1 MKTEVIFL
9 LMSFI
14 ILPLMADAQDSY
26 QVLFR
31 NSKNETVSS
40 MIQSIDGSIIAVGKC
55 NVFDS
60 QRDTYRGKVWK
71 INSAIDT
78 LSKQFTFGDTSSSFN
93 YIEELPNGNY
103 LLGGNIFLPPDYNH
117 GLLIFLEV
125 TESFEKVKQKTI
137 CIEGWTNIYAE
148 LIKKFSE
155 NYYLLGSV
163 FINNCIQSFIIK
175 TNSDLDTL
183 SSRVY
188 TNATGTAGQFMDCI
202 LSPDSSQL
210 WTFTNMFTPGE
221 SAGDDLFI
229 YDTLLNFVRYKSF
242 PFVFNPATADIE
254 VEYQHNM
261 TVRWLTDRT
270 FLVGCNHLRTY
281 NQQQD
286 LEYDIGFSEM
296 DSTLSLVPITYFG
309 STDTIDYAPF
319 LHGTFDFRS
328 TDSIVFAGTKRQ
340 ISDFWPHKPSWIKA
354 GMFDKNMQPIY
365 DAYYGGDAYYKA
377 LIIKCTSDGGSIIA
391 ANRYD
396 YLTQNSERD
405 VFFLK
410 LNNQGLITG
419 NTENDIC
426 PFSVF
431 SIHPNPAHN
440 TFKITLLIQKAEMKL
455 FTCLGTVVMQKHI
468 FEGENVINSSSL
480 IAGTYICEVITPKG
494 ELFTKKIILL

>member
-1 MKTEVIFL
+1 MKIESIL
-9 LMSFI
+9 ILMSFF
-14 ILPLMADAQDSY
+14 ILPLNTDAQDSY

-31 NSKNETVSS
+31 NSKNESVNS
-40 MIQSIDGSIIAVGKC
+40 MIQDKNGSIIAVGKS

-78 LSKQFTFGDTSSSFN
+78 LSMQFTFGDTSSSFN
-93 YIEELPNGNY
+93 YIEELANGNY
-103 LLGGNIFLPPDYNH
+103 LLGGNIFLPPDYNN

-125 TESFEKVKQKTI
+125 TKSFEKVKQKTI

-148 LIKKFSE
+148 LTKKFSE

-163 FINNCIQSFIIK
+163 FIDNYIQSFIIK

-188 TNATGTAGQFMDCI
+188 TNATGTTGQFMDCI

-210 WTFTNMFTPGE
+210 WTFTDGFTPGG
-221 SAGDDLFI
+221 SAADDIFI
-229 YDTLLNFVRYKSF
+229 YDTLLNFVKCKSF
-242 PFVFNPATADIE
+242 PFVLNPVTVDID

-261 TVRWLTDRT
+261 TVRWLTDST

-296 DSTLSLVPITYFG
+296 DSALLLVPITYFG
-309 STDTIDYAPF
+309 SNDTTDYAPF
-319 LHGTFDFRS
+319 LHATFDFRTS
-328 TDSIVFAGTKRQ
+328 DSIVFSGTKRQ
-340 ISDFWPHKPSWIKA
+340 ISEFWPHKPSWIKA
-354 GMFDKNMQPIY
+354 GMFNRNMQPIY
-365 DAYYGGDAYYKA
+365 DNYYGGDAYYKA
-377 LIIKCTSDGGSIIA
+377 LIIKCTSDGGSMIA

-410 LNNQGLITG
+410 LNNVGLITG
-419 NTENDIC
+419 EAENEIC

-431 SIHPNPAHN
+431 NVYPNPSHSS
-440 TFKITLLIQKAEMKL
+440 FKITLIVEKAGMKL
-455 FTCLGTVVMQKHI
+455 YNLSGTVVLQKQI
-468 FEGENVINSSSL
+468 IEGENLINSSSL
-480 IAGTYICEVITPKG
+480 IAGTYICEIITQKG
-494 ELFTKKIILL
+494 ELFRKKIVIL